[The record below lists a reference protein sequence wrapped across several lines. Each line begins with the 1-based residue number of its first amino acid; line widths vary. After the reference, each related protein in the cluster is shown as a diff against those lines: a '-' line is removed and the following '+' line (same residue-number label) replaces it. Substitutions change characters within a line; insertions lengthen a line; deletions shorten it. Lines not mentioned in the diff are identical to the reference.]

1 MASIVQVISAAL
13 LVTLTLA
20 FQSAAMAALIHW
32 ARAHFAR
39 AVHRLGLWHSAVLLV
54 RFTAVIFISHI
65 FQILLWTVSYRWL
78 CFRSWESAFYFST
91 ASYSTVGYGDV
102 VLPQMWRDLGPV
114 ESVTGVLMCG
124 LSVSLLFAIVTFL
137 VQREE
142 QFSPDRMNPNPA
154 IYESTGP
161 ARRLQCE
168 RPEAIRAD
176 ITVGS
181 GIKGM
186 NQGHGL

>member
-1 MASIVQVISAAL
+1 MASIVQPISAAL
-13 LVTLTLA
+13 LVMLTLA

-39 AVHRLGLWHSAVLLV
+39 ASHRFGLWHSAVLLV
-54 RFTAVIFISHI
+54 RFTGVIFVSHI
-65 FQILLWTVSYRWL
+65 FQILLWAGFYRWN

-102 VLPQMWRDLGPV
+102 VLPNLWRNLGPL

-137 VQREE
+137 VHHEE
-142 QFSPDRMNPNPA
+142 QFPSDRTNPNPA
-154 IYESTGP
+154 
-161 ARRLQCE
+161 
-168 RPEAIRAD
+168 
-176 ITVGS
+176 
-181 GIKGM
+181 K
-186 NQGHGL
+186 